1 MNTEFIL
8 FFDGCSK
15 GNPGEAGAGA
25 VLYSDNQELWS
36 DSIFVGNKE
45 TNNKAEYSGLI
56 LGMREAIK
64 RNIKD
69 IIIKGDSQLV
79 IRHMLGRY
87 KVKSDNLIPLYKEA
101 KELEK
106 QFNRVKYIH
115 VYRTENK
122 KADELSNEGLL
133 KKL

>member
-1 MNTEFIL
+1 MKFIL

-15 GNPGEAGAGA
+15 GNPGKAGAGA

-56 LGMREAIK
+56 LGMREAIN

-79 IRHMLGRY
+79 VRHMLGRY
-87 KVKSDNLIPLYKEA
+87 KVKSENLIPLYNEA